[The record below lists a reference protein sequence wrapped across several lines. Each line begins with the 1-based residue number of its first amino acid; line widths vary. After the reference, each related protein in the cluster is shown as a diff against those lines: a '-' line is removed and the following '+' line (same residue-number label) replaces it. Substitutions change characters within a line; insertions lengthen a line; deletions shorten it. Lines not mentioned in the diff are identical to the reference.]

1 MSSKVKKV
9 WNAKAELG
17 EEDAFEKNH
26 SRSINP
32 FLKEAT
38 DKKMIY
44 CDELSRFCSEA
55 VLLVFTQIYF
65 RHQRNARLRLEKL
78 AQPSCQALDEFFESI
93 DHHLSLTMNQ
103 TIN

>member
-1 MSSKVKKV
+1 MSSKVKKG

-32 FLKEAT
+32 FLNEASAQKDDLLRRVIEFSLVSCTFSFYANLFSASKE
-38 DKKMIY
+38 
-44 CDELSRFCSEA
+44 
-55 VLLVFTQIYF
+55 
-65 RHQRNARLRLEKL
+65 RLRLEKL